1 MDLVSVEGEPIFLAG
16 GKFVTRPDIVAPVSS
31 VVLFSFCGFAKVQ
44 QRESV
49 EVRNN
54 QWGTD

>member
-1 MDLVSVEGEPIFLAG
+1 MEGEPIFLAG